1 MIRRFMLFAGIALA
15 FLAAG
20 AQGQNKR
27 KIIIDQDARGPATT
41 DQQSMLA
48 LLNSPDVDALGITI
62 VSGDQWRDEEVA
74 HTLRMLEL
82 TGHTDV
88 KVYPGAIF
96 PLINSKE
103 EIARWSKLYGAV
115 QYQGAWTKNGESKFR
130 AGPHDP
136 YEVPSLA
143 EGTPTIKA
151 QEEDAAHFIIRTVH
165 KFPHEVTIYAG
176 GPLTN
181 LAQAISLDPKV
192 PELAKELVVM
202 GGSIDPVFAPAE
214 WKTANRREFNFWW
227 DPEAVHIVLRSR
239 WKKITM
245 TTVDISVKTRF
256 TRAMIDTIAKAGTP
270 SAEYIARYADEEYLW
285 DELAA
290 LAWLDPGIITKE
302 VQLYMDIDIS
312 HTAGY
317 GNTLVWTEQQHPGL
331 GEQLVHVQTELDSEK
346 FNKLLIDLLSR
357 PSPPLR
363 SWGLQPQHK
372 TRLHSRALAPEE
384 VVSPLSI
391 NDFLYCSKRATNARL
406 ATEQSPPFWPSQRKV
421 AMSEN
426 KTDNK
431 TGSKTE
437 NNAGKRVIQIMPAVG
452 WRVLKFT
459 QDESGKTE
467 SKEVPV
473 IGWGLEESGNVSILV
488 SHPNAS
494 DGHAAISISEVPSY
508 VEDKNGNML
517 VHYQAVAPN
526 QEISEVTKE
535 AEFILGFLRSKQPPK
550 PNK

>member
-1 MIRRFMLFAGIALA
+1 MIRRFILFAGIVLA
-15 FLAAG
+15 FLLSG
-20 AQGQNKR
+20 ALGQTKR

-130 AGPHDP
+130 TGPHDP
-136 YEVPSLA
+136 YEVPALA
-143 EGTPTIKA
+143 EGNPTIKA

-181 LAQAISLDPKV
+181 LAQAISLDPNV

-202 GGSIDPVFAPAE
+202 GGSIDPVFEPAE

-227 DPEAVHIVLRSR
+227 DPEAVHIVLRSP
-239 WKKITM
+239 WKKITV

-256 TRAMIDTIAKAGTP
+256 TKAMIETIGKAGTP
-270 SAEYIARYADEEYLW
+270 SAQYIAQYADEEYLW

-290 LAWLDPGIITKE
+290 LAWLEPGIITKE

-331 GEQLVHVQTELDSEK
+331 GEQLVHVQTELDNEK
-346 FNKLLIDLLSR
+346 FYKLLIDLLSR
-357 PSPPLR
+357 P
-363 SWGLQPQHK
+363 
-372 TRLHSRALAPEE
+372 AA
-384 VVSPLSI
+384 
-391 NDFLYCSKRATNARL
+391 
-406 ATEQSPPFWPSQRKV
+406 QR
-421 AMSEN
+421 
-426 KTDNK
+426 T
-431 TGSKTE
+431 
-437 NNAGKRVIQIMPAVG
+437 P
-452 WRVLKFT
+452 
-459 QDESGKTE
+459 
-467 SKEVPV
+467 
-473 IGWGLEESGNVSILV
+473 
-488 SHPNAS
+488 
-494 DGHAAISISEVPSY
+494 
-508 VEDKNGNML
+508 
-517 VHYQAVAPN
+517 
-526 QEISEVTKE
+526 
-535 AEFILGFLRSKQPPK
+535 
-550 PNK
+550 